1 MHQSLSVCG
10 AQVDGLA
17 APNFAGAH
25 FRRCLLL
32 VSSDLRS
39 AAGGGLGAGK
49 VNLCPAS
56 FVNSMWQSLRI
67 GTVMFP
73 ADILPTIVYL
83 LCGMYTRPRIQSG
96 Y

>member
-49 VNLCPAS
+49 VNLCPAGLVTPS
-56 FVNSMWQSLRI
+56 KLSLVGIR
-67 GTVMFP
+67 TVMFP
-73 ADILPTIVYL
+73 TDILPTIVFG
-83 LCGMYTRPRIQSG
+83 GMYTRPRI
-96 Y
+96 

>member
-56 FVNSMWQSLRI
+56 FVSSSWLLSVRI
-67 GTVMFP
+67 KTVMFP
-73 ADILPTIVYL
+73 TDILPTIVCL
-83 LCGMYTRPRIQSG
+83 LCGMYSQLGI
-96 Y
+96 

>member
-25 FRRCLLL
+25 FKRCLLL
-32 VSSDLRS
+32 VSPDLRS

-56 FVNSMWQSLRI
+56 FVS
-67 GTVMFP
+67 
-73 ADILPTIVYL
+73 
-83 LCGMYTRPRIQSG
+83 
-96 Y
+96 